1 MSMAEL
7 QALVVAINLCP
18 KTQTPGGW
26 ATNSPK
32 IAIHQLQ
39 ISYAPACCGNAT
51 AV

>member
-7 QALVVAINLCP
+7 QALVVAINLCL
-18 KTQTPGGW
+18 KTQAAR